1 MEDHAETCPYKQINC
16 PLKCIPKT
24 SCKWKGLLKDL
35 KSHVKIKHKTLIKRE
50 QFLCFSRGSNVF
62 FIISES
68 GDEVFVFNKLRQDGK
83 YCGVLRRV
91 GLSRI
96 FYTCEIIFDSSDGCD
111 RIVFTFVVPNMQRSV
126 QSLLQSGHGF
136 MLNEEVVRNFFWDEG
151 YELSVNINTDVRS
164 HLP

>member
-1 MEDHAETCPYKQINC
+1 MF
-16 PLKCIPKT
+16 
-24 SCKWKGLLKDL
+24 
-35 KSHVKIKHKTLIKRE
+35 V
-50 QFLCFSRGSNVF
+50 
-62 FIISES
+62 IISES

-83 YCGVLRRV
+83 YCGVLWRV

-96 FYTCEIIFDSSDGCD
+96 FYTCEIIFDSSDGSD

-126 QSLLQSGHGF
+126 QSLLQSGQGF

-151 YELSVNINTDVRS
+151 YEFSVNINTDVRS